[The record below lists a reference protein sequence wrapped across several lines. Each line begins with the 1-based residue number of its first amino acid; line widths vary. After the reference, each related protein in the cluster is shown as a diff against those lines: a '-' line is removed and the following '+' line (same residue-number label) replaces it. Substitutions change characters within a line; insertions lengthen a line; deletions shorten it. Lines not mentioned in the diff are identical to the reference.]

1 MKKKLFLFLISI
13 FMFFPLVSC
22 KKTDEIKNLTDGNSN
37 KISNQDKFTKKDK
50 KLLLVSFT
58 ILEDMVKNIVGEE
71 YKVESITKPG
81 MEVHG
86 YQVTPSDLVRG
97 SKAIIFIQNGFG
109 FELWADK
116 FVSNFDIE
124 KITISKNLEPIF
136 INEDIYKGKPN
147 PHAWISPK
155 RGIIYVDILL
165 EALSEL
171 DPENKSKFK
180 KNAQTYKNKIKK
192 IDEDFS
198 LFLNTL
204 EKSKRYL
211 VSCEGAFSYLT
222 NDYALNEAYLWPVNA
237 ESQITP
243 KRMAKV
249 IKLVKEKKIPAV
261 FCESTVSSESQR
273 SVATETGAI
282 FGGNLYVDSLSNKNG
297 PAETYLD
304 MLRYNLDTIKKG
316 FNTSLK
322 NKK

>member
-1 MKKKLFLFLISI
+1 MRKNSFLF
-13 FMFFPLVSC
+13 FMCLFFFFPLVAC
-22 KKTDEIKNLTDGNSN
+22 KNNREVQSSRNIST
-37 KISNQDKFTKKDK
+37 SNQILYEEKFVKKDK

-58 ILEDMVKNIVGEE
+58 ILKDIVKNIVGDEFL
-71 YKVESITKPG
+71 VESITKPG

-97 SKAIIFIQNGFG
+97 SKAIIFIENGFG
-109 FELWADK
+109 FELWAEK
-116 FVSNFDIE
+116 FVSNLDVE
-124 KITISKNLEPIF
+124 RVTIANNLEPIY

-155 RGIIYVDILL
+155 RGIAYVDIILK
-165 EALSEL
+165 AISEL
-171 DPENKSKFK
+171 DPENKVKFQ
-180 KNAQTYKNKIKK
+180 KNAQVYKNKIKK

-222 NDYALNEAYLWPVNA
+222 NDYDLNEAYLWPVNA

-243 KRMAKV
+243 KRMARV
-249 IKLVKEKKIPAV
+249 INLVKEKKIPAV
-261 FCESTVSSESQR
+261 FCESTVSSESQK
-273 SVATETGAI
+273 SVANETGAN
-282 FGGNLYVDSLSNKNG
+282 FGGNLYVDSLSKKNG

-304 MLRYNLDTIKKG
+304 MLNYNLRTIKNG
-316 FNTSLK
+316 FDK
-322 NKK
+322 NSKN